1 MLILASP
8 GSSAFEGHVSCTVG
22 RDPRRR
28 SIEYIRSVA
37 RTTRSRVG
45 RPPGA
50 DADRTR
56 TTILDAALAAF
67 ADRGFDGASIR
78 EITGAAGVGHNL
90 VRHYFGSK
98 EDLWRATV
106 HHALDA
112 GAARL
117 SEVLRAADGRSA
129 QAVSDGVDVVMA
141 VIDDNPLA
149 VRLLVSEAL
158 RDGPRFD
165 EIFDEVLAPL
175 GDVILE
181 YFGGPRD
188 GARSFDPRVLS
199 LFVFVAV
206 YGTPSFEGLVRRLG
220 LADSDGRLHDFA
232 SEGLRDLV
240 LGGLLGAAQPR

>member
-1 MLILASP
+1 L
-8 GSSAFEGHVSCTVG
+8 
-22 RDPRRR
+22 
-28 SIEYIRSVA
+28 
-37 RTTRSRVG
+37 G

-67 ADRGFDGASIR
+67 ADRGFEGASIR

-106 HHALDA
+106 HHALDP

-117 SEVLRAADGRSA
+117 TEVLSA
-129 QAVSDGVDVVMA
+129 EDAGSEQTIRGGVDVLTS
-141 VIDDNPLA
+141 VIDENPAA
-149 VRLLVSEAL
+149 VRLLVAEAL
-158 RDGPRFD
+158 RGGPRFD

-175 GDVILE
+175 SDVILT
-181 YFGGPRD
+181 YFGGARD
-188 GARSFDPRVLS
+188 AASTTDPRVLS

-206 YGTPSFEGLVRRLG
+206 YGAPSFDGIVRRLG
-220 LADSDGRLHDFA
+220 LADSDGRLHEFA
-232 SEGLRDLV
+232 TAGLRDLV
-240 LGGLLGAAQPR
+240 LRGLLGAG